1 MIFIYFTSEYPIS
14 ILIVA
19 GYKLAQPR
27 GRREEGVFGAPIG
40 YVSED
45 DLAGAQR
52 ALFTEHG
59 ATLKAKAALFNGG
72 AYLALGD
79 RDQSSQ
85 IAEESFAVPGAAD
98 SMTHWLVGGARHGPL
113 L

>member
-1 MIFIYFTSEYPIS
+1 
-14 ILIVA
+14 VA
-19 GYKLAQPR
+19 EKSWRLVDGENVLVAVELGEDLR